1 MEISLLDFKSSVL
14 HFDYVHL
21 KVKEWTRVGHT
32 REWTSRTYDFS
43 ISPFEYGRQTEGTEF
58 VYPKTSIMKVSSF
71 STNLRTNVLNTSK
84 MKDGSFPF
92 TGMALTVIEFSH
104 EFFFRK
110 SRKVQL

>member
-1 MEISLLDFKSSVL
+1 MISVFHRLSTADRL
-14 HFDYVHL
+14 
-21 KVKEWTRVGHT
+21 
-32 REWTSRTYDFS
+32 RELSLF
-43 ISPFEYGRQTEGTEF
+43 I
-58 VYPKTSIMKVSSF
+58 PKTSIMKVSSF